1 MIALVSF
8 LVMIGLMLF
17 NVPIA
22 LCTGFAAITG
32 IMFSKICLNAQ
43 TGTINFQVLD

>member
-32 IMFSKICLNAQ
+32 IVMSSNISYLLQSAFLSLHNC
-43 TGTINFQVLD
+43 